1 MSALGSDLKSDEID
15 KQISYREKILPCD
28 QSRMKKQD
36 EFTFS
41 PVRETLEKQ
50 AKKLISRRKTNKK
63 DCRTHKATS
72 SY

>member
-1 MSALGSDLKSDEID
+1 
-15 KQISYREKILPCD
+15 
-28 QSRMKKQD
+28 MKKQD

-41 PVRETLEKQ
+41 AVRETLEKQ

>member
-1 MSALGSDLKSDEID
+1 
-15 KQISYREKILPCD
+15 
-28 QSRMKKQD
+28 MKKQD

-63 DCRTHKATS
+63 DLEHTKQLAHTNASVDKNMFS
-72 SY
+72 KEK